1 MRERSGLWAHA
12 DFLKLWAAQTVSQA
26 GSQVTQLGL
35 PFAAVV
41 VLHASALEVSLLGT
55 AAILPFVLF
64 ALPAGVW
71 VDRLRRK
78 PLMVAADFGR
88 LAVLASIPIAHAF
101 DALTLGQLYACEF
114 TAGVLT
120 VFFDVSYLSY
130 LPSLVSREELA
141 AGNAKLETTR
151 AAAQTAG
158 PGLAGGLIGLVGAP
172 AAITADAVSF
182 GISGALISL
191 IRRPERVAP
200 RADREPLAREL
211 GEGLRYVFGQ
221 RYLRMLTICTG
232 TWNLFGSIVFGLFV
246 VYGVRSLGLSAPLL
260 GLIFMI
266 GSIGAAV
273 AAMLSAQAVRRI
285 GLGPT
290 IVWPGILGSVFFV
303 LAPLAHR
310 STAVPFL
317 IVGIVGASAL
327 GMLFNVNQLT
337 LRQAITPAS
346 LQGRMNA
353 IVRFMY
359 WGPQVI
365 GFAAGGALASSI
377 GLRGAIWVGVAGSTL
392 AMTPLA
398 FSSVRRIERLPEP
411 AEPSEPPL
419 PEPPAVLG
427 AADA

>member
-1 MRERSGLWAHA
+1 MRERRGLWAHA
-12 DFLKLWAAQTVSQA
+12 DFLKLWSAQTISQA
-26 GSQVTQLGL
+26 GSQVTELGL

-55 AAILPFVLF
+55 AAIMPFVLF

-71 VDRLRRK
+71 VDRLPRR
-78 PLMVAADFGR
+78 PPMVVADFGR

-101 DALTLGQLYACEF
+101 GALTLAQLYACQF
-114 TAGVLT
+114 TAGFLT
-120 VFFDVSYLSY
+120 VVFDVSYLSY
-130 LPSLVSREELA
+130 LPSLVSRAELA
-141 AGNAKLETTR
+141 GGNARLEATR
-151 AAAQTAG
+151 SIALSAG

-172 AAITADAVSF
+172 TAITADAVSF
-182 GISGALISL
+182 GLSGALISA

-200 RADREPLAREL
+200 RADREPLVREL

-221 RYLRMLTICTG
+221 QYLRVLTICTG
-232 TWNLFGSIVFGLFV
+232 TWNLFGSIGFGLFV
-246 VYGVRSLGLSAPLL
+246 VFGVRELGLSAPLL

-266 GSIGAAV
+266 GSLGSVFAA
-273 AAMLSAQAVRRI
+273 ALSPQAVRRF
-285 GLGPT
+285 GLGSA
-290 IVWPGILGSVFFV
+290 IVWPAIASSGFWILV
-303 LAPLAHR
+303 PLAHR

-317 IVGIVGASAL
+317 LVAVLGGASL

-337 LRQAITPAS
+337 LRQAITPER

-359 WGPQVI
+359 WSPQAA
-365 GFAAGGALASSI
+365 GFALGGALAATV
-377 GLRGAIWVGVAGSTL
+377 GLREAFWVAAAGSTA
-392 AMTPLA
+392 AMIPLA
-398 FSSVRRIERLPEP
+398 FTAVRRLERLPELAA
-411 AEPSEPPL
+411 AEPPF

>member
-1 MRERSGLWAHA
+1 MRERRGLWAHA

-55 AAILPFVLF
+55 AAIMPFVLF

-71 VDRLRRK
+71 VDRLRRR
-78 PLMVAADFGR
+78 PLMIAADLGR
-88 LAVLASIPIAHAF
+88 VAVLASIPLAHAF
-101 DALTLGQLYACEF
+101 GALTLGQLYACEF

-141 AGNAKLETTR
+141 GGNAKLETTR
-151 AAAQTAG
+151 SVAQTAG

-191 IRRPERVAP
+191 IRSPERVAA
-200 RADREPLAREL
+200 RAEREPIGREL
-211 GEGLRYVFGQ
+211 REGLRYVFGQ
-221 RYLRMLTICTG
+221 RYLRALTVCTG
-232 TWNLFGSIVFGLFV
+232 TWNLFGSIAFGLFV
-246 VYGVRSLGLSAPLL
+246 VYGVRVLGLSAPLL
-260 GLIFMI
+260 GVIFMI
-266 GSIGAAV
+266 GSIGAML
-273 AAMLSAQAVRRI
+273 AAAFSAQVVRRF

-290 IVWPGILGSVFFV
+290 IVWPGIASSVFWA

-317 IVGIVGASAL
+317 IVGIFGGSAL

-337 LRQAITPAS
+337 LRQAITPER

-359 WGPQVI
+359 WSPQAI
-365 GFAAGGALASSI
+365 GFAAGGVLASHI
-377 GLRGAIWVGVAGSTL
+377 GLRGAFWVAVVGSTA
-392 AMTPLA
+392 AMIPLA
-398 FSSVRRIERLPEP
+398 FSSVRRLEQLPAQVTAP
-411 AEPSEPPL
+411 EPPL
-419 PEPPAVLG
+419 PEPPAVFG

>member
-1 MRERSGLWAHA
+1 MPERRGLWAHG
-12 DFLKLWAAQTVSQA
+12 DFLKLWSAQAISQA

-55 AAILPFVLF
+55 AAIMPFVLF

-71 VDRLRRK
+71 VDRLRRR
-78 PLMVAADFGR
+78 PLMVGADFGR
-88 LAVLASIPIAHAF
+88 LAVLASIPLAYAF

-120 VFFDVSYLSY
+120 VVFDVSYLSY

-141 AGNAKLETTR
+141 GGNAKLETTR
-151 AAAQTAG
+151 SIAQTAG

-191 IRRPERVAP
+191 IRRPERVAARDD
-200 RADREPLAREL
+200 RAPLRREL
-211 GEGLRYVFGQ
+211 RDGLRYVFGQ
-221 RYLRMLTICTG
+221 RYLRALTLCTG
-232 TWNLFGSIVFGLFV
+232 TWNLFGSVGFGILV
-246 VYGVRSLGLSAPLL
+246 LYAVRELGLSAPLI
-260 GLIFMI
+260 GLIFMA
-266 GSIGAAV
+266 GSVGGAV
-273 AAMLSAQAVRRI
+273 AAAVSTQVVRRI

-290 IVWPGILGSVFFV
+290 IVWPGIAGSAFWVFV
-303 LAPLAHR
+303 PLAHR
-310 STAVPFL
+310 STAVAFML
-317 IVGIVGASAL
+317 VAFVGFSIL

-337 LRQAITPAS
+337 LRQAITPPR

-359 WGPQVI
+359 WGPQVV
-365 GFAAGGALASSI
+365 GFALGGTLASSI
-377 GLRGAIWVGVAGSTL
+377 GLRGVLWLSAAGSTA
-392 AMTPLA
+392 AMAPLA
-398 FSSVRRIERLPEP
+398 FSAVRRIEALPEP
-411 AEPSEPPL
+411 EPAEPPL

-427 AADA
+427 VADA